1 MFADKGLFV
10 PVKDYKCIID
20 TGSACPIS
28 VKKINYGPHETPVM
42 RKCIA
47 ALSKLGQISQV
58 FDGLWMFKALLAPN
72 PHQEHITDIK
82 DFVFCFCVNVISLNL
97 VT

>member
-1 MFADKGLFV
+1 M
-10 PVKDYKCIID
+10 KDYECVID
-20 TGSACPIS
+20 TGSARPIS
-28 VKKINYGPHETPVM
+28 VKKINYGPPETPVM
-42 RKCIA
+42 CKCIA
-47 ALSKLGQISQV
+47 ALSKLDHISQI
-58 FDGLWMFKALLAPN
+58 FDGQWMFKALLAPN

>member
-10 PVKDYKCIID
+10 IVKDYECVIETRSD
-20 TGSACPIS
+20 RPIS

-47 ALSKLGQISQV
+47 ALKKVGQISQV
-58 FDGLWMFKALLAPN
+58 FDGRWLFKALLAPK
-72 PHQEHITDIK
+72 PQQ
-82 DFVFCFCVNVISLNL
+82 
-97 VT
+97 